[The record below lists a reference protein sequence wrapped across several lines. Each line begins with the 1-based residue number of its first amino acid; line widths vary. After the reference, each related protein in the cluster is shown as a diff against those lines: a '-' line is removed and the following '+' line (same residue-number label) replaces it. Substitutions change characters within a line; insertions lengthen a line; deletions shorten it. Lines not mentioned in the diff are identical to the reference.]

1 MVQIKAPD
9 LGSVGHIVDAVLDCK
24 AHGVVAHIGGSCT
37 ETERSAQ
44 VTVQL
49 ALGADADQLLA
60 KPGMGVD
67 EGLSIVR
74 NEMARTLALAAR
86 PLPDE
91 AGMSPRGRA
100 EHPGHAVLRS
110 VLPRRAAELAPARV
124 RRLAWR
130 RRCAGRQCAT
140 RVKPIA
146 LQLAGEPDPLD
157 RLARRRI
164 TLPE

>member
-1 MVQIKAPD
+1 MQIKAPD

-44 VTVQL
+44 VTVHL

-74 NEMARTLALAAR
+74 NELARTLALSAYY
-86 PLPDE
+86 D
-91 AGMSPRGRA
+91 
-100 EHPGHAVLRS
+100 
-110 VLPRRAAELAPARV
+110 RRANR
-124 RRLAWR
+124 
-130 RRCAGRQCAT
+130 
-140 RVKPIA
+140 
-146 LQLAGEPDPLD
+146 
-157 RLARRRI
+157 
-164 TLPE
+164 